1 MIKTTQTQSKG
12 ELFSV
17 VQSNEGELFSVVQ
30 SQGTPTSLRTIPTE
44 DTHLIANNPNIK
56 KPAVEKIMW

>member
-1 MIKTTQTQSKG
+1 MTKTTQTQSKG

-17 VQSNEGELFSVVQ
+17 MQSNEGELFSVMQ

-44 DTHLIANNPNIK
+44 DTHLISNDPNIK
-56 KPAVEKIMW
+56 KPAVKKDM